1 MLIIGLH
8 DKKLQERLL
17 RKINLILDEFQ
28 NKVSQNSKKRYSK
41 KPKILRTIF
50 KIGNDNEMYFCSHT
64 HKRGSCLTYG
74 KICHSYHK
82 KGHFSKR
89 RVNLKRDMTSN
100 R

>member
-28 NKVSQNSKKRYSK
+28 DNVSQDSKKRYSK

-50 KIGNDNEMYFCSHT
+50 KTGNDNEM
-64 HKRGSCLTYG
+64 
-74 KICHSYHK
+74 
-82 KGHFSKR
+82 
-89 RVNLKRDMTSN
+89 
-100 R
+100 